1 MSSFSPPPIL
11 PPRQAASV
19 ATAAA
24 AGLLIAVFAME
35 HIGGLAPCDLCLLQ
49 RWPHGVV
56 VLLGGMALVP
66 AVSESGRCLLLWLC
80 ALAFAVTAGIG
91 LYHVGVEQGIF
102 AGPTTC
108 SGGITGD
115 SVEELR
121 RKLMAAPI
129 IRCDEVAW
137 SLFGISLA
145 GYNVIA
151 SAALAIFSGVSALRG
166 RQTP

>member
-1 MSSFSPPPIL
+1 
-11 PPRQAASV
+11 
-19 ATAAA
+19 
-24 AGLLIAVFAME
+24 
-35 HIGGLAPCDLCLLQ
+35 
-49 RWPHGVV
+49 
-56 VLLGGMALVP
+56 
-66 AVSESGRCLLLWLC
+66 
-80 ALAFAVTAGIG
+80 
-91 LYHVGVEQGIF
+91 VEQGIF

-166 RQTP
+166 RESS

>member
-1 MSSFSPPPIL
+1 MSSFSPPQLL
-11 PPRQAASV
+11 PPRQTASI
-19 ATAAA
+19 ATIAA
-24 AGLLIAVFAME
+24 AGLLVAVFAME
-35 HIGGLAPCDLCLLQ
+35 HIGGLAPCKLCVLQ
-49 RWPHGVV
+49 RWPHGAV
-56 VLLGGMALVP
+56 VLLGAVALLP
-66 AVSESGRCLLLWLC
+66 AISESGRRMLLGLC
-80 ALAFAVTAGIG
+80 AVAFAITAGIG
-91 LYHVGVEQGIF
+91 VYHVGVEQGIF

-129 IRCDEVAW
+129 VRCDEVAW

-151 SAALAIFSGVSALRG
+151 STGLAVFSLVGALRG
-166 RQTP
+166 ERGA